1 MNNNYKILSEEKS
14 SKSSFELQNNQ
25 QSKSSEQLEKL
36 QITIGDL
43 TLENNKL
50 KQTIDQYQELLDNMQ
65 NTSNQISLSY
75 DQTLTQTRNKYDE
88 EIRRLLQKNNQ
99 LEGKLN
105 SLSKKG
111 KELNSNASLN
121 DLKNFEE
128 DIQRLERIRKEHKQ
142 HKPDASLS
150 VEEIQEEKIHQL
162 LEEISCMEDLVNKV
176 GVVDKIQE
184 LNTSKKE
191 TEELENKLIECKSEL
206 EFTVREK
213 QTLLNAIETGD
224 LNPYLELQKEAEQRE
239 LTKKEIEEL
248 TKQIAELE
256 QAQNEVI
263 EKKEEIPSNNNDE
276 KKEKPKKR
284 GWFW

>member
-14 SKSSFELQNNQ
+14 SKSSFELQNN

-263 EKKEEIPSNNNDE
+263 EKKEEIPSNNTYSNYTT
-276 KKEKPKKR
+276 
-284 GWFW
+284 

>member
-14 SKSSFELQNNQ
+14 SKSSFELQNN